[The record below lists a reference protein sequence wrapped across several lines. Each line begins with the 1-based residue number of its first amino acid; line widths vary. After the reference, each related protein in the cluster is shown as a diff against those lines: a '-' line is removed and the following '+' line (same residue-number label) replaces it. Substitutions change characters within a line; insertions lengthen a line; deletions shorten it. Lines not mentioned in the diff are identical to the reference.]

1 MFQET
6 PLQEEAK
13 AHPARLSTPQVM
25 TQSLINQASHEL
37 RKLPLKNLIK
47 ATPPTTKL
55 KISRNSINF
64 FRDPE
69 KKVLR
74 VKLRAVSLSAQKLNQ
89 KDVNS
94 KFSSHKTP
102 GPQQKAEMRYQT
114 ITDQLILPQT
124 ISGDFWT
131 EKKQER
137 TISDD
142 GFGQYSP

>member
-1 MFQET
+1 M
-6 PLQEEAK
+6 
-13 AHPARLSTPQVM
+13 
-25 TQSLINQASHEL
+25 
-37 RKLPLKNLIK
+37 KNLIK

-102 GPQQKAEMRYQT
+102 GPQQKAEMRY
-114 ITDQLILPQT
+114 
-124 ISGDFWT
+124 
-131 EKKQER
+131 
-137 TISDD
+137 
-142 GFGQYSP
+142 